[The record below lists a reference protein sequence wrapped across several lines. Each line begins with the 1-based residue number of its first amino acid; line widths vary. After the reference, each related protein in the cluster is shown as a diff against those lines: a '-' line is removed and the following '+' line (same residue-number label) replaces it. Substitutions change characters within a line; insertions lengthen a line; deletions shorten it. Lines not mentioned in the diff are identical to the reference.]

1 MQKILIVI
9 LAATCLGAVPARA
22 QTSRFR
28 LNFGLGMGFNQGRT
42 SNLAATSGNFVGGVG
57 YNFSSRLAANLE
69 YQYYSLDIKST
80 ATDTEDSGIEDDV
93 GQIDSISAN
102 VIVQP
107 KNRLGLYGIG
117 GVGWYRRFVRVT
129 GLSLVPKSVAD
140 SAPGLNIG
148 AGVTFPFGGRVKL
161 YGEVRYHYAR
171 NSVIPTQ
178 VLPVTF
184 GFHW

>member
-1 MQKILIVI
+1 VRTILIAI
-9 LAATCLGAVPARA
+9 TAAACMSAVPAHA
-22 QTSRFR
+22 QFSKVR

-42 SNLAATSGNFVGGVG
+42 SSLADTSGNFVGGIG
-57 YNFSSRLAANLE
+57 YKFSPKLAANLE
-69 YQYYSLDIKST
+69 YQYYSLVIKNS
-80 ATDTEDSGIEDDV
+80 AGNEDDAGIEDDV
-93 GQIDSISAN
+93 GQIDSVSAN

-117 GVGWYRRFVRVT
+117 GVGWYRRFVRVS
-129 GLSLVPKSVAD
+129 GPSVVPRSVAD
-140 SAPGLNIG
+140 PALGMNIG

-161 YGEVRYHYAR
+161 YGEVRYHYAY